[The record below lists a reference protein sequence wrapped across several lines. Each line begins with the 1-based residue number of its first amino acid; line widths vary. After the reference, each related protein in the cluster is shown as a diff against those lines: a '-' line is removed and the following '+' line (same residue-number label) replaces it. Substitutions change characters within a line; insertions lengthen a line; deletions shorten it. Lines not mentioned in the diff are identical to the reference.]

1 MVSNTKLSIYSREEA
16 GNEYITAVVDLDLVA
31 RIAYLCS
38 DVVFTIQ
45 PNFTNSG
52 GFSPTLDHLY
62 STKSPNVLK
71 AEIPQVLYN
80 AIPIVNEQVIPLRSN
95 ADPFYSPL
103 SVARQGKAVSVTTT
117 SEPLLLAIPHLSK
130 LSAYPIVIHVL
141 LLRAPLPDFSAI
153 AAIRQTGFAILQSG
167 SLQEVQDIAV
177 ASHSLALATG
187 KGVIHFSEVSHDDIP
202 IPQESPEVVRSMLT
216 LRNSSAVGD
225 STTDSLVSRYR
236 RDLEDHLSAS
246 NEKVTIPDTASP
258 LAKSDLS
265 AEYEGQTGIPMSEAN
280 AIGNGNGV
288 SYNNTTSTT
297 NGINGVSDKTSKKT
311 TSDVATEILQHLSHA
326 TGRSYHAFEYI
337 GPRDAQS
344 AVVVFGSHSTGFRTA
359 LEDAEPTEPNYGMG
373 LIFIRLYRP
382 WVGLAFSDILPT
394 TLKKIAV
401 IEQLRYRPTKWGPIF
416 LDVLASCRGH
426 AESRIKAV
434 AYQLGQLSPD
444 SIPMALN
451 NVAINLQSE
460 SPQQNTVIGQPFT
473 PREES
478 SLEQPQLETAYL
490 KMLSQ
495 LFGEK
500 LNVLN
505 ANEMIDSTIT
515 SQISSAPEYILGA
528 YFARLEKRRAL
539 LSEVSSATREGQLW
553 NEELNGLMIRW
564 ITESSQATLLDES
577 AMAEIISQL
586 RRQPDALSKAL
597 ISDPWLF
604 NGEVPW
610 IIGSEAWAFDLGSSG
625 VHHLLA
631 SGKNVNMLIIDSQP
645 FSQKDQSLENRKK
658 DIGLYAMNFGNA
670 YVASVAV
677 YSSYTQVMHAMV
689 EAQQFDGPSIV
700 LAYLPYTSELD
711 SPLQLLQETKIA
723 VDSGYWPLY
732 RWTPA
737 SESNPEPVFQL
748 DSERVKKELKAFIDR
763 ENQLTHLVK
772 STAAIATTVS
782 HSHGSELRHLKKI
795 KAKEAIEKLMD
806 GLSGPPVTIL
816 FASDGGNAENV
827 AKRIGRRG
835 KARGLKPKILAMD
848 DFPIEDL
855 ANEKNLIFC
864 TSTAGQGE
872 FPQNGREMWDT
883 IKNST
888 DLDLSGINYAVFAL
902 GDSHYWPRK
911 EDKLYYNKPGKD
923 LDVRLEVLGASRLVP
938 VGLGD
943 DQDPDGFETGYNLW
957 ESQLWSALGADQ
969 VDADFEE
976 PTPLTNED
984 IKIAS
989 NFLRGTIAE
998 GLADTSTGAISE
1010 SDAQL
1015 TKFHGT
1021 YMQDDRDLRDDR
1033 KAQGLEPAY
1042 SFMVRV
1048 RMSGGVC
1055 RPEQWIAMDTIS
1067 DQWGNQTFKLVR
1079 PI

>member
-1 MVSNTKLSIYSREEA
+1 M
-16 GNEYITAVVDLDLVA
+16 ITV
-31 RIAYLCS
+31 
-38 DVVFTIQ
+38 
-45 PNFTNSG
+45 
-52 GFSPTLDHLY
+52 
-62 STKSPNVLK
+62 
-71 AEIPQVLYN
+71 
-80 AIPIVNEQVIPLRSN
+80 VNEQVIPLRSN

-103 SVARQGKAVSVTTT
+103 SVARQGQAVSVTTT

-141 LLRAPLPDFSAI
+141 LPRAPLPDFSTI
-153 AAIRQTGFAILQSG
+153 TAIRQTGFAILQST
-167 SLQEVQDIAV
+167 SLQEVQDIAI

-187 KGVIHFSEVSHDDIP
+187 QGVIHFSEMSQDDIP

-216 LRNSSAVGD
+216 IRNSSVVGD

-236 RDLEDHLSAS
+236 RDLEDQLPAPSGTA
-246 NEKVTIPDTASP
+246 TAPDTASSS
-258 LAKSDLS
+258 AKSNLS
-265 AEYEGQTGIPMSEAN
+265 GEQEGQNGIKMSEAN
-280 AIGNGNGV
+280 ANGNGNGV
-288 SYNNTTSTT
+288 YHNTPSTT
-297 NGINGVSDKTSKKT
+297 NGINGVSEKSATKT
-311 TSDVATEILQHLSHA
+311 TSDVAAEILHRLSEA
-326 TGRSYHAFEYI
+326 TGRSYRAFEYV

-344 AVVVFGSHSTGFRTA
+344 AVVVFGSHSNDFRA
-359 LEDAEPTEPNYGMG
+359 ILEDVQPTEPHYGMG
-373 LIFIRLYRP
+373 LILIRLYRP
-382 WVGLAFSDILPT
+382 WVSLAFSDVLPET
-394 TLKKIAV
+394 VKTIAV

-426 AESRIKAV
+426 AESRIKVV
-434 AYQLGQLSPD
+434 AYQLGQLSVD
-444 SIPMALN
+444 SVPVALK

-478 SLEQPQLETAYL
+478 SLEQPHLETAYV

-495 LFGEK
+495 LFSQK

-505 ANEMIDSTIT
+505 ANDTIDSTIS
-515 SQISSAPEYILGA
+515 SQISSAPEYLLGA
-528 YFARLEKRRAL
+528 YFARLDKRRTL
-539 LSEVSSATREGQLW
+539 LSEVSLATREGKLW
-553 NEELNGLMIRW
+553 NEELNGLMLRW
-564 ITESSQATLLDES
+564 ITELSQTTPLDES
-577 AMAEIISQL
+577 AMVEITSQL

-604 NGEVPW
+604 KGEVPW

-645 FSQKDQSLENRKK
+645 YSQKNQSLENRKK

-732 RWTPA
+732 RWSPA
-737 SESNPEPVFQL
+737 SEPNSEPVFQL

-763 ENQLTHLVK
+763 ENHLTHLVK
-772 STAAIATTVS
+772 STAAISTTVS

-888 DLDLSGINYAVFAL
+888 DLDLSGINYTVFAL

-923 LDVRLEVLGASRLVP
+923 LDARLEVLGANRLVP

-943 DQDPDGFETGYNLW
+943 DQDPDGFETGYNFW
-957 ESQLWSALGADQ
+957 EPQLWSALGADQ

-976 PTPLTNED
+976 PKPLTNED

-998 GLADTSTGAISE
+998 GLADTSTGAITE

-1021 YMQDDRDLRDDR
+1021 YMQDDRDLRDER

-1055 RPEQWIAMDTIS
+1055 QPEQWIAMDTIS